1 MYIDDDLK
9 RRTKEDLIGIIR
21 HTHQALAALLWLVE
35 GVKNLDHKLYEFHI
49 EGSVPFDRA
58 DYVQRVLTLL
68 CVDDIIAGK
77 WLNNFHSGDSY
88 GIRELIKC
96 VQRSDIAES
105 FDGGEKLFADLIADE
120 DESSGGRR
128 Q

>member
-1 MYIDDDLK
+1 MYIDDELT
-9 RRTKEDLIGIIR
+9 RRTKEELVGIIR

-35 GVKNLDHKLYEFHI
+35 GVKNLDHKLYEFHF

-58 DYVQRVLTLL
+58 DYVQQVLTTL

-88 GIRELIKC
+88 GIREFIKC
-96 VQRSDIAES
+96 VQRCDIPES

-120 DESSGGRR
+120 DESSGERT
-128 Q
+128 

>member
-1 MYIDDDLK
+1 MYIDDDLT
-9 RRTKEDLIGIIR
+9 RRTKKELISIIR

-58 DYVQRVLTLL
+58 DYVQRVLTTL

-77 WLNNFHSGDSY
+77 WLNNFHCGDSY
-88 GIRELIKC
+88 GLRELIRC
-96 VQRSDIAES
+96 VQRCDVAES
-105 FDGGEKLFADLIADE
+105 FDGGDKLFADLIAGE
-120 DESSGGRR
+120 GESGGERT
-128 Q
+128 